1 MVMSSQS
8 RVVCGLC
15 QRSLLIGEV
24 SSRFRED
31 RLDEEQTVCP
41 LCTQRAERL
50 GWTLI
55 PDSAAKRLPFRP
67 ERMRTPQRLAE
78 RTHQRLDE
86 TARRRSEQGTPVV
99 QKHDASVVAE
109 PAIEAAPDPEERIRH
124 LERRLAEARRAQ
136 EWLIRA
142 RVRESDGAYLQRIA
156 LEVLY
161 RSAHAERIQQLVA
174 REGAADVTSHL
185 VGVELPRP
193 VKVDLVWPSVT
204 LSYVVTCDLVVRAF
218 DIVSATETPVA
229 PAGQVRRLRSVQGTE

>member
-1 MVMSSQS
+1 MVTSSQS
-8 RVVCGLC
+8 RVACGLC

-31 RLDEEQTVCP
+31 RLDEEHTVCP
-41 LCTQRAERL
+41 LCMQRAERL
-50 GWTLI
+50 GWTII

-67 ERMRTPQRLAE
+67 ERKRTPQRLAE

-86 TARRRSEQGTPVV
+86 TARRRSEQVTPVV
-99 QKHDASVVAE
+99 EADEAELAPGPVVEVA
-109 PAIEAAPDPEERIRH
+109 PAPEERIRH
-124 LERRLAEARRAQ
+124 LERQLAEARRAQ

-174 REGAADVTSHL
+174 REGAAEVASHL

-218 DIVSATETPVA
+218 DIVSATETPLV
-229 PAGQVRRLRSVQGTE
+229 PAGQVRRLRSVQGAD